1 MKVAFFYFMGWF
13 WGCPPS
19 AVGGFGVGLSACSD
33 VPPGRHPWA
42 AQGFLSVAA
51 SSRSPA
57 AILGTFSLYGCI
69 DRAARPYHFYPSA
82 ENHEEKR
89 T

>member
-1 MKVAFFYFMGWF
+1 MKVAFFILW
-13 WGCPPS
+13 
-19 AVGGFGVGLSACSD
+19 GGFGAAPHPPLADLGSGYPLVVTYRPVGI
-33 VPPGRHPWA
+33 RRA